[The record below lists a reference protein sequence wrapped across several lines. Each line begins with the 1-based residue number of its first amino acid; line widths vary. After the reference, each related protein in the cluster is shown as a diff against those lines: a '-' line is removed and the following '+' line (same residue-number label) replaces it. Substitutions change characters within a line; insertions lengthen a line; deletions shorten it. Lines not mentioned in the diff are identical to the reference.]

1 MTHGTFVCKLGQR
14 GKGDGQFRHQH
25 GVAVDGSGHIIVADS
40 SNHRIQVFRADGTF
54 VLKFGQNDNTTDNAY
69 LYCPGGVA
77 VDSSGHI
84 IVAHALGIKVFL
96 LDGTFVRGFGQT
108 SSGNVQ
114 LGKFKNCS
122 DLRASTAGVAV
133 DNSGHIIVAHNSF
146 DDFPA
151 RHCIQVFRADWT
163 FVLKFGQYGKGDGQF
178 SYPTDVAVDGS
189 GNIIVSDLENRIQV
203 FSGMGNPGHDCPGPA
218 AQYTSFSYK
227 ALSAASDNFA
237 ATRLLGDGGFGK
249 VYRCELP
256 GTGLEVAIKVVPAGD
271 ADAAAHFEKEVK
283 ELSMHPHPN
292 FVQLL
297 GAAVDG
303 PSLCL
308 VMKYMKGGSVRSR
321 LATQPPLSWRQR
333 LEAATGAARGL
344 VYLHVTL
351 NKVHRDIKPS
361 NMLVDLGAHT
371 AVLCDFG
378 LVRGAQTE
386 SGKTD
391 RTARP
396 VGTAA
401 FMSHEAVK
409 GKITP
414 KMDIYAMGVTLLELA
429 TGKPAEGSVTAA
441 NSSENLVIEM
451 EEAMEELEGG
461 NPCEALAFLD
471 TRLRAPKPP
480 QKDVEGLLSLAASCL
495 NYKYN
500 QRPDAEDLLQEL
512 ERLLSAADAA
522 ESSVPSHMMA
532 MLDLSTGRE
541 LWCSTNQRGMDK
553 TKLFMVDTDSDE
565 FAAVA
570 ADFLKTLPA
579 ATIDRLDRIENGILH
594 ESFQLQ
600 ASALQKQIGR
610 AWDPHKMRRKLFHGT
625 RAIEEII
632 NSTDGHGF
640 LPLLA
645 GTSTGAM
652 YGDGSYFARDAKYSD
667 CGYAKTLPNGQKQML
682 VVDVL
687 VGRSEVGKM
696 GMKVCSLLPGEQYTR
711 YNSLVDNQKD
721 PGIIVIQHSNQ
732 AYPLYVITYH
742 I

>member
-1 MTHGTFVCKLGQR
+1 MDRYDDAYNGTREEEMQEIAKHITLAQTQKGHFRPGLPDFYTLPPTSTTHGVVCGSC
-14 GKGDGQFRHQH
+14 GKGKDEH
-25 GVAVDGSGHIIVADS
+25 
-40 SNHRIQVFRADGTF
+40 N
-54 VLKFGQNDNTTDNAY
+54 QNPEY
-69 LYCPGGVA
+69 
-77 VDSSGHI
+77 
-84 IVAHALGIKVFL
+84 
-96 LDGTFVRGFGQT
+96 
-108 SSGNVQ
+108 
-114 LGKFKNCS
+114 GKFLCLPKPKSYDVPWGDCCFACCNCV
-122 DLRASTAGVAV
+122 ASVHWGWSQAV
-133 DNSGHIIVAHNSF
+133 YDVFACAHCKRRKVEQAS
-146 DDFPA
+146 
-151 RHCIQVFRADWT
+151 
-163 FVLKFGQYGKGDGQF
+163 
-178 SYPTDVAVDGS
+178 
-189 GNIIVSDLENRIQV
+189 
-203 FSGMGNPGHDCPGPA
+203 PA
-218 AQYTSFSYK
+218 AQYTSFSSK
-227 ALSAASDNFA
+227 ALSAASNNFA

-303 PSLCL
+303 PSPCL

-321 LATQPPLSWRQR
+321 LAIQPPLSWRQR

-344 VYLHVTL
+344 VYLHFTL

-361 NMLVDLGAHT
+361 NVLVDLGAHT

-401 FMSHEAVK
+401 FKSHEALK

-429 TGKPAEGSVTAA
+429 TGKPAEGSATAA
-441 NSSENLVIEM
+441 SSSENLVIEM

-500 QRPDAEDLLQEL
+500 QRPDAEDLLQQL
-512 ERLLSAADAA
+512 EHLLSAADAA

-553 TKLFMVDTDSDE
+553 TKLFMVDMDSDE

-579 ATIDRLDRIENGILH
+579 ATIDRLDRIENGFLH

-600 ASALQKQIGR
+600 ASTLQKQIGR
-610 AWDPHKMRRKLFHGT
+610 EWDPHKMRRKLFHGT
-625 RAIEEII
+625 RAVEEII

-652 YGDGSYFARDAKYSD
+652 SGDGSYFARDAKYSD

-711 YNSLVDNQKD
+711 YNSLVDNRKD
-721 PGIIVIQHSNQ
+721 PGIVVIQHSNQ

>member
-1 MTHGTFVCKLGQR
+1 
-14 GKGDGQFRHQH
+14 
-25 GVAVDGSGHIIVADS
+25 
-40 SNHRIQVFRADGTF
+40 
-54 VLKFGQNDNTTDNAY
+54 
-69 LYCPGGVA
+69 
-77 VDSSGHI
+77 
-84 IVAHALGIKVFL
+84 
-96 LDGTFVRGFGQT
+96 VRGGWSQ
-108 SSGNVQ
+108 
-114 LGKFKNCS
+114 
-122 DLRASTAGVAV
+122 AV
-133 DNSGHIIVAHNSF
+133 YDRFAC
-146 DDFPA
+146 A
-151 RHCIQVFRADWT
+151 QCKRR
-163 FVLKFGQYGKGDGQF
+163 K
-178 SYPTDVAVDGS
+178 
-189 GNIIVSDLENRIQV
+189 
-203 FSGMGNPGHDCPGPA
+203 A
-218 AQYTSFSYK
+218 AQAPLAQKYTPFSYK
-227 ALSAASDNFA
+227 ALSEASDNFA
-237 ATRLLGDGGFGK
+237 VNRLLGDGGFGK
-249 VYRCELP
+249 VYRCQLP
-256 GTGLEVAIKVVPAGD
+256 GTGLEVAVKAVPAGD

-292 FVQLL
+292 FVQVL

-333 LEAATGAARGL
+333 LEAASGAVRGL

-361 NMLVDLGAHT
+361 NILVDLGAHT

-401 FMSHEAVK
+401 FMSHEALK

-429 TGKPAEGSVTAA
+429 TGKAAEGSAA
-441 NSSENLVIEM
+441 AASSSENLVIEM

-461 NPCEALAFLD
+461 NPSEALAFLD
-471 TRLRAPKPP
+471 RRLRAPTPP

-500 QRPDAEDLLQEL
+500 QRPDAEELLQLL

-522 ESSVPSHMMA
+522 ESSVLSHMVQ

-541 LWCSTNQRGMDK
+541 LWCSTSQRGMDK
-553 TKLFMVDTDSDE
+553 QKLFMVDMDSHE

-570 ADFLKTLPA
+570 ADFLKTLPE
-579 ATIDRLDRIENGILH
+579 ATIDRLDRIENGYLH

-600 ASALQKQIGR
+600 ASILQKQIGR
-610 AWDPHKMRRKLFHGT
+610 EWLSHKMRRMLFHGT
-625 RAIEEII
+625 QAVEEII

-645 GTSTGAM
+645 GLATGAM
-652 YGDGSYFARDAKYSD
+652 FGDGSYFARDAKYSD
-667 CGYAKTLPNGQKQML
+667 GGYAKTLPNGQKQML

-687 VGRSEVGKM
+687 VGRSALGEK
-696 GMKVCSLLPGEQYTR
+696 GMKMCPLLPGEQFTR
-711 YNSLVDNQKD
+711 YNSLVNNRDD
-721 PGIIVIQHSNQ
+721 PSIFVIQHSNQ
-732 AYPLYVITYH
+732 AYPSYLVTYH
-742 I
+742 K